1 MKIIKNAGAQVCAE
15 VSEKDLELINTFTK
29 RELAAE
35 EVFTF
40 AVTLCD
46 NEIDRD
52 YERFS
57 VRSLEELAELFV
69 GKTGIFDHEWRS
81 GNQVARIY
89 RTEVVRGRKMTAAG
103 EEYVCL
109 KAWAYMLRSEKN
121 AELIA
126 EIEAGIKKETSIG
139 CAVERTVCSICGEEM
154 GAGKCSHIKGQEYGG
169 KLCYATLDGAVDA
182 YEWSFVAVP
191 AQKNAGVTKAIDIT
205 KGLGGFVESCGE
217 GVFVK
222 EFEVLKAEAALGRR
236 YLEMLRDEVRRLGLV
251 CDRQLYESIKCAVD
265 SLGEEELLKM
275 KASFEKRISE
285 KMPLGTQLRGAGE
298 TTRFDGGEYRI

>member
-15 VSEKDLELINTFTK
+15 VSERDLELINAFTK
-29 RELAAE
+29 RKLGAQ

-57 VRSLEELAELFV
+57 VRTLEELAELFV

-89 RTEVVRGRKMTAAG
+89 RTEVVYGEKMTAAG
-103 EEYVCL
+103 EKYVCL

-154 GAGKCSHIKGQEYGG
+154 GTGKCSHMKGREYGG
-169 KLCYATLDGAVDA
+169 KLCYATLDGALDA

-191 AQKNAGVTKAIDIT
+191 AQKNAGVTKAIDVS
-205 KGLGGFVESCGE
+205 KGLGGFVENCGE
-217 GVFVK
+217 SVFVK

-236 YLEMLRDEVRRLGLV
+236 YLEMLKDEVRRLGLV